1 VPASVNSVLE
11 GEGFPVRRAGGADVD
26 FLASL
31 AAHEEVEPFMAAA
44 SPREREELQ
53 EEVRRSDEEPELH
66 GRFVIE
72 VGREP
77 AGAMA
82 FDVANRRSRIAYLHA
97 IMLEPAHRGRGL
109 ATAATRLLVRHLVF
123 DLDYHRGQVEVY
135 GFNEAAL
142 RHFERAG
149 FRREGVRRRA
159 YRRHGAWV
167 DGILFGLIREDI
179 EIGEWQPTRR
189 AGIRHA
195 VVTAPARFR
204 VSHARFSPVRLKV
217 GGGTGCPG

>member
-123 DLDYHRGQVEVY
+123 DLDYHRVQVEVY

-159 YRRHGAWV
+159 YWRHGVWV

-204 VSHARFSPVRLKV
+204 VSHARFSPVRLKA

>member
-123 DLDYHRGQVEVY
+123 DLDYHRVQVEVY

-159 YRRHGAWV
+159 YWRHGAWV

-204 VSHARFSPVRLKV
+204 VSHARFSPVRLKA